1 MPYLERGSSM
11 GNSGQRY
18 IETPDYSHPDKQ
30 AWSVS
35 FFFHIFLLLKQNPY
49 LQGLH
54 QFHCQNLFSV
64 I

>member
-35 FFFHIFLLLKQNPY
+35 FFFHIFLL
-49 LQGLH
+49 
-54 QFHCQNLFSV
+54 
-64 I
+64 